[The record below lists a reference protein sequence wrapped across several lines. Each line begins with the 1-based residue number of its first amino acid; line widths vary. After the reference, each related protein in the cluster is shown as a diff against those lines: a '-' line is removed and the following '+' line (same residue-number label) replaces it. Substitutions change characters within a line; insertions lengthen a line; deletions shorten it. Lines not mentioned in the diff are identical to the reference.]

1 MHLAARSAL
10 LFTHSSCSDDRDP
23 RRRPADD
30 SSQEVDDMTDDR
42 TRYDGDFET
51 DFESVDV
58 LDLVVCPDCGAPAEV
73 VDRFALPSTDGPVEH
88 AKVLCLMRH
97 WFLLPAAALPTV
109 SALPTGTEP
118 VR

>member
-1 MHLAARSAL
+1 MHLAAGPAL
-10 LFTHSSCSDDRDP
+10 LFTHPCCSGDRDP

-42 TRYDGDFET
+42 CRYDTGDE
-51 DFESVDV
+51 
-58 LDLVVCPDCGAPAEV
+58 LDLVVCPECAAPAEV

-88 AKVLCLMRH
+88 VKVACLMRH